1 MTKFDKSVR
10 QTRIVIITVFNKIYG
25 KWKLSY
31 LSQKGR
37 NMEKFISI
45 KENVQTEI
53 VVKKSKFICNLIKVE
68 SQEEAE
74 EHIKKIK
81 KKYYDARHNCVA
93 YRVIED
99 EQVVEK
105 SSDDGEP
112 SGTAGGPMLNILQK
126 NNLGNVLVVV
136 TRYFG
141 GILLGTGGLV
151 RAYSDATLDAI
162 EISEKVEK
170 CIGIEAE
177 VELDYNNLES
187 FKYYCKKNNIY
198 IKEYDYSEK
207 IICKIQLEEEN
218 KGRLEDDFNTKKVN
232 LINLKFLSKKLI
244 EKSIIN

>member
-1 MTKFDKSVR
+1 MG
-10 QTRIVIITVFNKIYG
+10 N
-25 KWKLSY
+25 
-31 LSQKGR
+31 
-37 NMEKFISI
+37 FISI

-112 SGTAGGPMLNILQK
+112 SGTAGGPILNILQK
-126 NNLGNVLVVV
+126 NNFGNILVVV

-162 EISEKVEK
+162 DAAEKVEI
-170 CIGIEAE
+170 CVGIEAE
-177 VELDYNNLES
+177 IELDYNNLES

-198 IKEYDYSEK
+198 IKDYDYSEK
-207 IICKIQLEEEN
+207 IICKIQLEEGN
-218 KGRLEDDFNTKKVN
+218 KERLEDDFKTKKVN

-244 EKSIIN
+244 NKSIIN